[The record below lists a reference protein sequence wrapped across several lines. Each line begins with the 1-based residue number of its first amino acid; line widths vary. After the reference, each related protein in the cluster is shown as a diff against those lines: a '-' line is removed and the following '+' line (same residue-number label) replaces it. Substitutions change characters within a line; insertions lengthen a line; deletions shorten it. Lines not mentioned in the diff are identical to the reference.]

1 MSPTMIDKKKKPT
14 KILWVD
20 LEMTGLD
27 PAKDVILEV
36 AAEVT
41 DFEFK
46 TLASYE
52 ACVKQPRDL
61 VVKRMQANTWWQDYP
76 ENREAFVNG
85 LAKGKT
91 LKTVE
96 KEMITLLNEHFGSE
110 PAVLGGNSIWND
122 RIFIKEYMPALD
134 LKLHYRMLDV
144 SAWKVFMQARFG
156 VEFRKPE
163 VHRAF
168 EDIQGSIAELEY
180 YLNFFR
186 KHGDKT

>member
-1 MSPTMIDKKKKPT
+1 MTGKNKKPT
-14 KILWVD
+14 KLLWVD

-27 PAKDVILEV
+27 PVKDVLLEI

-41 DFEFK
+41 DMDLK
-46 TLASYE
+46 TVASYE
-52 ACVKQPRDL
+52 ACIKQPREL
-61 VVKRMQANTWWQDYP
+61 VVKRMQANTWWQGYP
-76 ENREAFVNG
+76 ENRDAFVEN
-85 LAKGKT
+85 LAKGKA

-96 KEMITLLNEHFGSE
+96 KEMIKLIHEEFGSS
-110 PAVLGGNSIWND
+110 PAILAGNSIWND
-122 RIFIKEYMPALD
+122 RMFIRQWMPALD

-144 SAWKVFMQARFG
+144 SSWKVFMHGRFG

-180 YLNFFR
+180 YLNWF
-186 KHGDKT
+186 KKNAND